1 MKLLSIESLINLHL
15 KSMRN
20 KTIKIF
26 VILAVTS
33 IIGIVVTQV
42 FWFKKAFDKSESEFN
57 RSLYIALNQSLK
69 GVLLYNN
76 TNTVPIDPI
85 KKLEHNYY
93 AVMVNDQINAD
104 VLEHYLRAEFQKLNI
119 RQSFEYRIFD
129 CANEQLVYGG
139 YVEGENSF
147 DKEKVNRTLP
157 VLKLDNYYFTVYFPH
172 QTFDIVTSMSLWLF
186 SSFVLFIVLI
196 FFTYSL
202 FVILKQKRLSEI
214 QKDFINNMTH
224 EIKTPV
230 SIISASAETIRNPS
244 IIEQPQRLLTY
255 ANIIIEESH
264 RLKVAIDRVL
274 AIADTD
280 RVVKYNTER
289 IDLHFLLQEV
299 VNNICNQSKKKVDV
313 FFSLDATKFH
323 VIGDEFYLSNLISNL
338 VENAIKYSRDSLTLT
353 ISTKNMGNLIYIIV
367 ADNGIGIDKK
377 YLKRIFDKFYRVPTG
392 NIHDNKGFGIG
403 LNYVKQIIKLH
414 KGTISVESELNIG
427 TSFTIQLPVTNE

>member
-1 MKLLSIESLINLHL
+1 MLSSTALITLHL
-15 KSMRN
+15 IGMRN
-20 KTIKIF
+20 RTIKIF
-26 VILAVTS
+26 VILAVIS
-33 IIGIVVTQV
+33 IIGIVVTQIV
-42 FWFKKAFDKSESEFN
+42 WYKKAFDKSESEFN
-57 RSLYIALNQSLK
+57 KSLYIALNQSLK

-76 TNTVPIDPI
+76 TTAIPIDPI

-104 VLEHYLRAEFQKLNI
+104 VLEHYLKTEFQKLNI

-129 CANEQLVYGG
+129 CANEQLMYGG

-147 DKEKVNRTLP
+147 DKEKINRTLP
-157 VLKLDNYYFTVYFPH
+157 VLKSDNYYFTVYFPH

-244 IIEQPQRLLTY
+244 IIEQPQRLLNY
-255 ANIIIEESH
+255 ANIIIEESN
-264 RLKVAIDRVL
+264 RLKLAIDRVL
-274 AIADTD
+274 SIADSD
-280 RVVKYNTER
+280 RIIKYNKEK
-289 IDLHFLLQEV
+289 INFHLLIEEV
-299 VNNICNQSKKKVDV
+299 VNSICNQVKKNVTLN
-313 FFSLDATKFH
+313 FSLAAKNGF

-338 VENAIKYSRDSLTLT
+338 IENAIKYSSDNLVLT
-353 ISTKNMGNLIYIIV
+353 ISSKNIGNTIEVIIS
-367 ADNGIGIDKK
+367 DNGIGIEKK
-377 YLKRIFDKFYRVPTG
+377 HLSKIFDKFYRVPTG
-392 NIHDNKGFGIG
+392 NLHNAKGFGIG
-403 LNYVKQIIKLH
+403 LSYVKQIVKLH
-414 KGTISVESELNIG
+414 KGTIKVSSELNKG
-427 TSFTIQLPVTNE
+427 TSFIIQLPNSNE

>member
-1 MKLLSIESLINLHL
+1 
-15 KSMRN
+15 MRN

-26 VILAVTS
+26 VVLAITS
-33 IIGIVVTQV
+33 IIGIIGTQI
-42 FWFKKAFDKSESEFN
+42 FWYKKAFDKSESEFN
-57 RSLYIALNQSLK
+57 RSLHIALNQSLK

-76 TNTVPIDPI
+76 TTTIPLDPI

-104 VLEHYLRAEFQKLNI
+104 VLEHYLKTEFQKLNI

-129 CANEQLVYGG
+129 CANEQLMYGG

-157 VLKLDNYYFTVYFPH
+157 VLKSDNYYFTVYFPH

-244 IIEQPQRLLTY
+244 IVEQPQRLINY
-255 ANIIIEESH
+255 ANIIIEESN
-264 RLKVAIDRVL
+264 RLKLAIDRVL
-274 AIADTD
+274 SIADTD
-280 RVVKYNTER
+280 RIIKYNTDR
-289 IDLHFLLQEV
+289 INIHNLIEEV
-299 VNNICNQSKKKVDV
+299 TNSICNQSKKNIN
-313 FFSLDATKFH
+313 LKFNFKAKNYS
-323 VIGDEFYLSNLISNL
+323 VLGDEFYLSNLISNL
-338 VENAIKYSRDSLTLT
+338 TENAIKYSGDDLIFQIES
-353 ISTKNMGNLIYIIV
+353 KNVGNCIEL
-367 ADNGIGIDKK
+367 AFTDNGIGIDKK
-377 YLKRIFDKFYRVPTG
+377 YLTKIFDKFYRVPTG
-392 NIHDNKGFGIG
+392 NLHDAKGFGIG
-403 LNYVKQIIKLH
+403 LSYVKQIVKLH
-414 KGTISVESELNIG
+414 KGNIKVNSELNKG
-427 TSFTIQLPVTNE
+427 TTFVIQLPNLNE

>member
-1 MKLLSIESLINLHL
+1 
-15 KSMRN
+15 MRN

-26 VILAVTS
+26 VVLAITS
-33 IIGIVVTQV
+33 IIGIIGTQI
-42 FWFKKAFDKSESEFN
+42 FWYKKAFDKSESEFN
-57 RSLYIALNQSLK
+57 RSLHIALNQSLK

-76 TNTVPIDPI
+76 TTTIPLDPI

-104 VLEHYLRAEFQKLNI
+104 VLEHYLKTEFQKLNI

-129 CANEQLVYGG
+129 CANEQLMYGG

-157 VLKLDNYYFTVYFPH
+157 VLKSDNYYFTVYFPH

-244 IIEQPQRLLTY
+244 IVEQPQRLLNY
-255 ANIIIEESH
+255 ANIIIEESN
-264 RLKVAIDRVL
+264 RLKLAIDRVL
-274 AIADTD
+274 SIADTD
-280 RVVKYNTER
+280 RIIKYNTNR
-289 IDLHFLLQEV
+289 INIHNLIEEV
-299 VNNICNQSKKKVDV
+299 TNSICNQSKKNIN
-313 FFSLDATKFH
+313 LKFNFKAKNYS
-323 VIGDEFYLSNLISNL
+323 VLGDEFYLSNLISNL
-338 VENAIKYSRDSLTLT
+338 TENAIKYSGDDLIFQIDSKNVGSFIELTFT
-353 ISTKNMGNLIYIIV
+353 
-367 ADNGIGIDKK
+367 DNGIGIDKK
-377 YLKRIFDKFYRVPTG
+377 YLTKIFDKFYRVPTG
-392 NIHDNKGFGIG
+392 NLHDAKGFGIG
-403 LNYVKQIIKLH
+403 LSYVKQIVKLH
-414 KGTISVESELNIG
+414 KGNIKVNSELNKG
-427 TSFTIQLPVTNE
+427 TTFVIQLPNVNE